1 MRCIM
6 PGVSVSLLPRCRKS
20 SLGID
25 VYQSDFEWRGLC
37 FAHADDWRA
46 SMKAREI
53 MSLEVVSV
61 NPDASGAVDAAESD

>member
-1 MRCIM
+1 M
-6 PGVSVSLLPRCRKS
+6 PGVSVSLLPRCRKC

-25 VYQSDFEWRGLC
+25 VYQSYFEWRCLC
-37 FAHADDWRA
+37 FAQADDWRA